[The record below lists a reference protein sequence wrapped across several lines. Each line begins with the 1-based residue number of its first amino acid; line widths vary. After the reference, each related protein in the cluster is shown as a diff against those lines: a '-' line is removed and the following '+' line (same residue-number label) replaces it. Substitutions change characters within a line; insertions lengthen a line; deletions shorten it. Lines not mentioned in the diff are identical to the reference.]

1 MAISV
6 FDDYA
11 VNINPDII
19 LGKVS
24 GGITFSNP
32 DLEATEA
39 FCIVVRRINT
49 DGTGISLSAYVFVS
63 IENDGSNEEILE
75 DGVFTTTI
83 LLGDA
88 AVDFTTIVL
97 SDAGSQG
104 TAITFEA
111 FEDVLEKI
119 ATVRNDD
126 IVNRTADRST
136 VMVFDRN
143 TGADGVAPVT
153 KITVPAMS
161 TRTFY
166 VGVITRTNADV
177 LTSINNVDLS
187 FTDART

>member
-63 IENDGSNEEILE
+63 IENDGSGQEVLE
-75 DGVFTTTI
+75 DGVFTTTA

-88 AVDFTTIVL
+88 ALDFSTIVL
-97 SDAGSQG
+97 SSTGSQG
-104 TAITFEA
+104 TAQTFEA
-111 FEDVLEKI
+111 FEDVLETFAK
-119 ATVRNDD
+119 ALDDD

-136 VMVFDRN
+136 VMVFEQAAGDPIQ
-143 TGADGVAPVT
+143 PVT
-153 KITVPAMS
+153 KITIPAN
-161 TRTFY
+161 TTQTYY
-166 VGVITRTNADV
+166 VGLFTRTNADV
-177 LTSINNVDLS
+177 LTNINNIDLS